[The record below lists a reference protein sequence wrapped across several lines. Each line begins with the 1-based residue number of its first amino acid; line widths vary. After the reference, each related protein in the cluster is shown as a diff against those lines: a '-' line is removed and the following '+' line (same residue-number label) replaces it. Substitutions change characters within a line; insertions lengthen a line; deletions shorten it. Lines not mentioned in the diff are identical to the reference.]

1 MMKCSRKND
10 EMRPMRHKMT
20 GIMVYNHLKEVFTSL
35 QKVRKHNE
43 NPV

>member
-10 EMRPMRHKMT
+10 KMGTMRHKMT
-20 GIMVYNHLKEVFTSL
+20 GIRVCNHLKEVFTSL
-35 QKVRKHNE
+35 KKVRKHNE